1 MAGGHDQLWKDL
13 IRTFPADF
21 LRLAAGDLA
30 GCLEVASLVL
40 EPAETFLDQPRG
52 AERRM
57 DLVGTAT
64 TRVGE
69 ELLLHVEIELRYRRT
84 IPPRL
89 WLYNRLLGLRRGLP
103 VHTIVLYLHGG
114 PAEAVVA
121 IHREVSA
128 GRELCRFSYLSF
140 GLSRAPA
147 EPYLAR
153 PEPLAWAFAARMRPE
168 GGERRRL
175 RRACFE
181 RIAGARHLND
191 YERFLL
197 FNCVATYLELDG
209 GAAEEFRA
217 LLAAR
222 NGPEVAMRPITWEE
236 KVEARGLAK
245 GLERGMERGL
255 EQGQEQGIREVL
267 LRLLRKRFPA
277 LPGRAVERV
286 EAISSP
292 DELSSL
298 AERLLTA
305 RSLEELGLA

>member
-21 LRLAAGDLA
+21 LHLAAGELA
-30 GCLEVASLVL
+30 ERLEMASLVL
-40 EPAETFLDQPRG
+40 EPAEVFLDQPRG

-57 DLVGTAT
+57 DLVGSAT
-64 TRVGE
+64 THSGE
-69 ELLLHVEIELRYRRT
+69 ELLLHVEIELRYRWE

-89 WLYNRLLGLRRGLP
+89 WLYNRLLRLRRGLP
-103 VHTIVLYLHGG
+103 VHTFVLYLQGAPAG
-114 PAEAVVA
+114 PRVA

-128 GRELCRFSYLSF
+128 DREVCRFAYLSF

-147 EPYLAR
+147 GAYLGR
-153 PEPLAWAFAARMRPE
+153 SEPLAWAFAARMRPE
-168 GGERRRL
+168 DGDRHRL

-181 RIAGARHLND
+181 RIAEARHLND
-191 YERFLL
+191 FERFLL

-209 GAAEEFRA
+209 GAAEEFAA

-222 NGPEVAMRPITWEE
+222 SGPEVAMRPITWEE

-245 GLERGMERGL
+245 GLERGLEKGL
-255 EQGQEQGIREVL
+255 ERGQEQGMREVL
-267 LRLLRKRFPA
+267 LRQLRKRFPA
-277 LPGRAVERV
+277 LPSRAIERV

-292 DELSSL
+292 DELGSL

-305 RSLEELGLA
+305 SSLADLGLA

>member
-1 MAGGHDQLWKDL
+1 RLVVRRVEAVGVDGRWSTPWQDTPGLRWQARGGDQILESPEDFGGRPGDFRRSVKKAPPIFRHYLLTGPLRPAEGWRPMAGGHDQLWKDL

-114 PAEAVVA
+114 PAEAAVA

-175 RRACFE
+175 RRAFFE

-197 FNCVATYLELDG
+197 F
-209 GAAEEFRA
+209 
-217 LLAAR
+217 
-222 NGPEVAMRPITWEE
+222 
-236 KVEARGLAK
+236 
-245 GLERGMERGL
+245 
-255 EQGQEQGIREVL
+255 
-267 LRLLRKRFPA
+267 
-277 LPGRAVERV
+277 
-286 EAISSP
+286 
-292 DELSSL
+292 
-298 AERLLTA
+298 
-305 RSLEELGLA
+305 